1 MVLNTSYFC
10 TNIWVKDEEL
20 VFVGESVMFGAI
32 GDGARNMPGSLLPL
46 GLDKEC
52 CCRMP
57 FLCVLKLI

>member
-20 VFVGESVMFGAI
+20 VFGGESVMFGAI

-46 GLDKEC
+46 VRTRSGVVGCL
-52 CCRMP
+52 
-57 FLCVLKLI
+57 FCVF